1 MLRRVLLRSAMGMLG
16 ALMVGCGGSPTGPR
30 PDPVAEAPAVQSIT
44 PNRGPIAGGTSVT
57 IRGLRFAAGATV
69 TIGGHV
75 ATDVTVQG
83 TDLIAAR
90 TPAGAVQGA
99 ADVVVTVAGRSGR
112 LAAGF
117 TYELPPANAPPVIG
131 SIAAQGSRPGQ
142 PANFADVGQSI
153 AVSAMV
159 TDAET
164 PSDQLEYH
172 WSATLG
178 TLTGSGRSV
187 TWQAPAIAS
196 TPITVTI
203 TLRVVERYGVDGIF
217 QHEVTG
223 TRAVSLHDSAREV
236 GEMARRFLDEFSKP
250 QTNKDWQ
257 DIMRDFSAA
266 RCPDP
271 REVESERE
279 DVIRHY
285 TYFFMH
291 SYTIGSAS
299 VSFNFGARCPF
310 RNRPGDACVAVPVF
324 WDSTDNRTNVRGQ
337 TSGTDYIAAAY
348 STAESRWWLCSSDYD
363 ATGNQVHTFYSR

>member
-1 MLRRVLLRSAMGMLG
+1 MLQRGLLRSAVGMLG

-44 PNRGPIAGGTSVT
+44 PNRGPVAGGTSVT

-69 TIGGHV
+69 TIGGQV
-75 ATDVTVQG
+75 ATDVIVQG

-99 ADVVVTVAGRSGR
+99 ADVVVTVAGRSGT

-142 PANFADVGQSI
+142 PANFADLGQSI
-153 AVSAMV
+153 AVSATV

-178 TLTGSGRSV
+178 TLSGSGRSV

-257 DIMRDFSAA
+257 DVMRDFSRT

-271 REVESERE
+271 REFDDERRSVEN
-279 DVIRHY
+279 HY
-285 TYFFMH
+285 ANFVMH
-291 SYTIGSAS
+291 SYEIGAPT
-299 VSFNFGARCPF
+299 VAVNFGGACTF
-310 RNRPGDACVAVPVF
+310 NIAGDACASARVR
-324 WDSTDNRTNVRGQ
+324 WDSTGPGGRRV
-337 TSGTDYIAAAY
+337 TSGVDYLSAVYSATDA
-348 STAESRWWLCSSDYD
+348 RWWLCSSRFDGD
-363 ATGNQVHTFYSR
+363 TSLGHQFYSK